1 MMSYEVSKET
11 YRVKD
16 IMKILDIGRK
26 KAYEIVKEN
35 HFKYKKIGSD
45 IRINKQSFDDW
56 LNSESN
62 K

>member
-1 MMSYEVSKET
+1 MSYEVSKET